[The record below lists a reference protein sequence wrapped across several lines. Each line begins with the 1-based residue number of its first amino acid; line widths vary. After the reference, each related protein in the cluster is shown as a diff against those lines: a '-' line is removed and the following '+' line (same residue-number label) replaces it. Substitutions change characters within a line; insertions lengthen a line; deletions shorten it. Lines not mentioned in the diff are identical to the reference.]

1 MMMRRLRRH
10 GIMRPERIIIA
21 LIGAATINLV
31 TISAYPLMDARA
43 SMVFDDSSGRPTAFA
58 RTDGGA
64 DQQKMRLANDLPLP
78 CRDGRASDGR
88 PRSCRELLRW
98 MYDEESRQH
107 ATDPGDRDRPCY
119 DGRMSDGRP
128 RTCDG
133 LMKSLRRTM

>member
-1 MMMRRLRRH
+1 MMQRLRRH

-31 TISAYPLMDARA
+31 TISAYPLMDVRA
-43 SMVFDDSSGRPTAFA
+43 SAVFDDATGQPTAFA
-58 RTDGGA
+58 RTDGGS
-64 DQQKMRLANDLPLP
+64 DGQRTRLANDLPLP
-78 CRDGRASDGR
+78 CRDGRVSDGR

-107 ATDPGDRDRPCY
+107 MTDPRDRDHPCY
-119 DGRMSDGRP
+119 DGRMSDGRA
-128 RTCDG
+128 RTCDE